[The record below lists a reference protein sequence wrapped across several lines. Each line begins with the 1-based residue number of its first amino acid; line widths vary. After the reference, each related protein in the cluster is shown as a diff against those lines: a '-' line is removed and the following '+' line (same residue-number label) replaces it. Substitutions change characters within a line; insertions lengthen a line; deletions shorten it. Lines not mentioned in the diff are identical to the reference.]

1 MEAVTQDGQA
11 RLSRR
16 KDYVAGSGL
25 KRLGKMSGQS
35 LSS

>member
-1 MEAVTQDGQA
+1 MEEATQDGQV
-11 RLSRR
+11 RWSTR
-16 KDYVAGSGL
+16 KDYVAGNGL